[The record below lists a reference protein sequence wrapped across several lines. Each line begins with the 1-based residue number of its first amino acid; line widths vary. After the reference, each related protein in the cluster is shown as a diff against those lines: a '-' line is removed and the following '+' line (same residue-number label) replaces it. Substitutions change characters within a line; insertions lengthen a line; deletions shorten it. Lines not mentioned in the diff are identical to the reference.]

1 MKEVSYSN
9 DYDTLPMCLK
19 QVIYRMQMWL
29 LPMEVWAAVWEATL
43 HFWKLCFKEIDS
55 WSTGQC
61 LEVILSRC
69 KIKLIAN
76 QLHMLIQIRSLCAEL
91 LGGHRCVFGSCRDW
105 GLVLTTVLPRVGKR
119 GLLPLPPTDRYCL
132 SGELIHR
139 KYVLDPL

>member
-1 MKEVSYSN
+1 MQKLSCSN

-19 QVIYRMQMWL
+19 QVIYRMQTWL

-43 HFWKLCFKEIDS
+43 HFWKLYFKEIDS
-55 WSTGQC
+55 RSIGQC

-76 QLHMLIQIRSLCAEL
+76 QLHMLTQIRVLCAEL

-105 GLVLTTVLPRVGKR
+105 GLLLTMGLPRVGKR
-119 GLLPLPPTDRYCL
+119 GLLPLPQTDSSCL
-132 SGELIHR
+132 SSELIHR
-139 KYVLDPL
+139 KSVLDPL